1 MPHSPTR
8 PVLGDQDLGVLESCS
23 QKLSAHH
30 SAFPRGGVI
39 STWKNDLDTG
49 TFLVGKNMQATTWKP
64 QEARK
69 RAVFFV
75 HGTSLNPHP
84 QSTHLSHTGACQTS
98 VYAVPCVK
106 RPCWALKQN
115 HWFSGQPLVWDGVFL
130 KGVAE
135 S

>member
-75 HGTSLNPHP
+75 HGT
-84 QSTHLSHTGACQTS
+84 
-98 VYAVPCVK
+98 
-106 RPCWALKQN
+106 
-115 HWFSGQPLVWDGVFL
+115 
-130 KGVAE
+130 
-135 S
+135 